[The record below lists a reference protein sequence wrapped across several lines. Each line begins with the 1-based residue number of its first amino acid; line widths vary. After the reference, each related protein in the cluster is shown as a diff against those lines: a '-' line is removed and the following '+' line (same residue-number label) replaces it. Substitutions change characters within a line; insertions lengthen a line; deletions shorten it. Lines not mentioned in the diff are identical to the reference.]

1 MELSHQNQ
9 RNSGGHFEHPSS
21 CDSQGEGWLNESDWS
36 AEVLKAQTMH
46 KEFLRFAIPKSVLAV
61 TLSLCQFG
69 CMSRQE
75 KLSTEQDSSPRVEPI
90 QLTDRTFQD
99 TILGSSQIVLVD
111 MWAPWCRPCIRMKPT
126 IQELAQQLKGK
137 VMVAELNVDQN
148 LFTKEKYQIN
158 QYPTVLVFNR
168 GIEVKRL
175 IGTQSKENLLD
186 ALEVA
191 KNAND
196 GLAVEK

>member
-1 MELSHQNQ
+1 
-9 RNSGGHFEHPSS
+9 
-21 CDSQGEGWLNESDWS
+21 
-36 AEVLKAQTMH
+36 
-46 KEFLRFAIPKSVLAV
+46 
-61 TLSLCQFG
+61 
-69 CMSRQE
+69 
-75 KLSTEQDSSPRVEPI
+75 
-90 QLTDRTFQD
+90 
-99 TILGSSQIVLVD
+99 
-111 MWAPWCRPCIRMKPT
+111 MKPT

>member
-1 MELSHQNQ
+1 MHQ
-9 RNSGGHFEHPSS
+9 
-21 CDSQGEGWLNESDWS
+21 
-36 AEVLKAQTMH
+36 
-46 KEFLRFAIPKSVLAV
+46 EFLRFAFPKYVLAV
-61 TLSLCQFG
+61 TLTLCQFG
-69 CMSRQE
+69 CTSRQE
-75 KLSTEQDSSPRVEPI
+75 TLSTEQDSSPRVEPL

-175 IGTQSKENLLD
+175 IGTQSKSNIIE
-186 ALEVA
+186 AVEVA
-191 KNAND
+191 MIANKST
-196 GLAVEK
+196 AVEPGN